1 MRTSAIAKTF
11 LAASALCLG
20 LSAAAHAAQPLVI
33 YSAIGYDAD
42 MAKAFQKATGIPV
55 KMVDMSTGP
64 LLARVQAEKQNP
76 QWDIVWFDGAEGM
89 RNLAAEG
96 MLTPYA
102 PKVDWNAIGRKIQP
116 SDHAYVASAAS
127 LAGVIVVNRNKLP
140 EADWP
145 HGWGDLTNPKYRGK
159 IGMNNPAVSG
169 PTYPFVVGQM
179 LWRGSEEGGKTWYMG
194 LKANGLKT
202 FRTNGVTLRALDHGV
217 IDVAMVQ
224 NSAGIGRMLKGM
236 PFKVIYPNPV
246 TLLPR
251 TIGISSHASPEV
263 RAEAEKFVNF
273 LLSKRGQAVAQKGDP
288 TGDSLYYPVVA
299 GTSPLQG
306 IPSLAGVTVQT
317 ADPTVWGP
325 REGDIDR
332 WFTNHIV
339 H

>member
-76 QWDIVWFDGAEGM
+76 QWDIVWFDGAEAM
-89 RNLAAEG
+89 RNLATQG
-96 MLTPYA
+96 MLAPYA
-102 PKVDWNAIGRKIQP
+102 PKVDWNAIGRKLQP

-127 LAGVIVVNRNKLP
+127 LAGAIVVNKDKLP

-179 LWRGSEEGGKTWYMG
+179 QWLGGEEAGKNWFMG
-194 LKANGLKT
+194 LKANGLKA
-202 FRTNGVTLRALDHGV
+202 FRTNGVTLRALKYGQ

-236 PFKVIYPNPV
+236 PFQVIYPNPV

-251 TIGISSHASPEV
+251 TIGIRAGVSPEV
-263 RAEAEKFVNF
+263 RAEAEQFVNF
-273 LLSKRGQAVAQKGDP
+273 MLTKRGQAVAQKGDP

-299 GTSPLQG
+299 GVSALPGL
-306 IPSLAGVTVQT
+306 PSLSGATVQSV
-317 ADPTVWGP
+317 DPTVWGP
-325 REGDIDR
+325 REAEIDR